1 MRHLMRALSIVL
13 AMAVLAPSA
22 LAAGKWNVYVKPTSF
37 RDVLAL
43 RDTVWVSTADAGLLR
58 YLRSTDQFEAV
69 LRTPGGLA
77 SNDLS
82 VLSFDRSGRL
92 WVGTNGKGVSR
103 LSADGSSWSLLNA
116 FDGLPSDSVSVLTA
130 EGDRMWI
137 GTPRGL
143 ALWDGRTVSG
153 AVPDGVNPSPFT
165 NDAITGVAV
174 DGDTVLVGT
183 PEGIWMA
190 RQSANLSTWTAVN
203 TGLFSLDC
211 SGLARNGRDIVALAN
226 GGTYLWRRTTATWA
240 GPFGTDQNGANIG
253 SIRRVRG
260 AFDGIVAISTL
271 GLYQWNG
278 NGWNKVPNAPVSTSP
293 SGNGGVPPSIDP
305 DGVALAAPAAGL
317 QIAPAWEVKVPPG
330 PAGNDVINV
339 LSTKGSV
346 YVGMN
351 GTGLSRLRDGLWR
364 TWNASCAACTNAVDT
379 SFRAP
384 GYVFALHADGTGRKY
399 VGAWGVVASRFKDD
413 GNSIV
418 VDNRAIHDTGY
429 EAFRHSFGWSIA
441 TDSGHRTWMG
451 LDTNDRG
458 GLPPIGIDL
467 YDSTGTWVRS
477 FQPGGGAFPQAG
489 LNNGQIRALEFDEKG
504 RLWIGYAGAGIDRA
518 TVPALATD
526 ALSLV
531 DVASTV
537 GTLDVFAIRSVGK
550 SLWILTDNALRKMHI
565 DSLNVRSSTPSFPLA
580 GAVAPLGAV
589 HPLELGRDS
598 TAWLGTQAGVR
609 HYPKSGPVEDF
620 TVENSPL
627 PSNNVRSVTRDPDTG
642 VFWFATDGGVASYDP
657 DWTPPPAPRV
667 EKLVVRLYP
676 NPVQI
681 TGIGFVLRLTGDAT
695 VYEGH
700 IYDVTGR
707 RLRRFDRISNRSVV
721 WDGRD
726 DDGMLVRP
734 GLYFLRVKGG
744 GAEATARLV
753 VVR

>member
-13 AMAVLAPSA
+13 ATIVFAAPA
-22 LAAGKWNVYVKPTSF
+22 FAAGKWTVYVKPTSF

-58 YLRSTDQFEAV
+58 YLRSRDAFEPV
-69 LRTPGGLA
+69 LRTPGGLT

-116 FDGLPSDSVSVLTA
+116 FDGLPSDSISVLTA

-143 ALWDGRTVSG
+143 ALWDGRTISG

-165 NDAITGVAV
+165 NNAITGVAV

-183 PEGIWMA
+183 PEGLWMA
-190 RQSANLSTWTAVN
+190 RQSQNLLTWTAVN
-203 TGLFSLDC
+203 TGLFSTIC
-211 SGLARNGRDIVALAN
+211 SGLARDGRDIVALAN
-226 GGTYLWRRTTATWA
+226 GGTYLWRRSTATWA
-240 GPFGTDQNGANIG
+240 GPFGSDQNGANVG

-260 AFDGIVAISTL
+260 AFEGIVAISTL

-278 NGWNKVPNAPVSTSP
+278 NGWNKAPNAPVSTSP
-293 SGNGGVPPSIDP
+293 SGDGGVPVAVDP
-305 DGVALAAPAAGL
+305 DGIALAAPAAGL
-317 QIAPAWEVKVPPG
+317 QIAPDWNLLVPPG
-330 PAGNDVINV
+330 PGGNDVMCA
-339 LSTKGSV
+339 LSRGGSA
-346 YVGMN
+346 YVATLE
-351 GTGLSRLRDGLWR
+351 TGLSRLRAGAWR
-364 TWNASCAACTNAVDT
+364 TWNQSCDTCLHVADTTFYWSKYPLPLHVD
-379 SFRAP
+379 R
-384 GYVFALHADGTGRKY
+384 TGRKWA
-399 VGAWGVVASRFKDD
+399 GMWGGVISRFRDD
-413 GNSIV
+413 GDIPV
-418 VDNRAIHDTGY
+418 VDNRPIVDGIFDPT
-429 EAFRHSFGWSIA
+429 RHSRGWAMA
-441 TDSGHRTWMG
+441 TDRFGRTWVG
-451 LDTNDRG
+451 LDTDSRG
-458 GLPPIGIDL
+458 ERPAIGIDM
-467 YDSTGTWVRS
+467 YDSTGAWVRS
-477 FQPGGGAFPQAG
+477 YQTGDGAFPQAG
-489 LNNGQIRALEFDEKG
+489 LNSGQIRALEVDSRD
-504 RLWIGYAGAGIDRA
+504 RLWIGYAGAGLDRA
-518 TVPALATD
+518 NIRDIGTNDLT
-526 ALSLV
+526 LI

-537 GTLDVFAIRSVGK
+537 GTLDLFGLRVWGD
-550 SLWILTDNALRKMHI
+550 SLWVLTDNALRLMHV
-565 DSLNVRSSTPSFPLA
+565 DSLNIRGGTPTYEMA
-580 GAVAPLGAV
+580 GAISGTGAV
-589 HPLELGRDS
+589 HPLEVDADG
-598 TAWLGTQAGVR
+598 TPWVATQAGVR
-609 HYPKSGPVEDF
+609 HYFSKTRWEDF
-620 TVENSPL
+620 TIENSPL

-642 VFWFATDGGVASYDP
+642 VFWFATGGGVASYDP
-657 DWTPPPAPRV
+657 DWTPPPTPRV
-667 EKLVVRLYP
+667 DQLVVRLYP
-676 NPVQI
+676 NPVQL

-695 VYEGH
+695 EYEGH